1 MAALHQHKVLFEKE
15 IQELSVQLQPFENIF
30 DDDILKGRQEQLNII
45 KDEIKNIELRLVDAL
60 GSNSDYES
68 ISDNEVFN
76 KIASKL
82 TIFQNLQKS
91 VEEEIKKLC
100 TRRAQ
105 LYDAW
110 KESYEKTGI
119 KIVDVQKK
127 LELVKDIQKS
137 LTDVHQSKCPP
148 RNNILMLLHLHS
160 QMNALLGALGHE
172 RESSPFAAFQ
182 SARNKELI
190 DENTYASLVA

>member
-1 MAALHQHKVLFEKE
+1 MTALHQHKVLFEKE
-15 IQELSVQLQPFENIF
+15 IQELSAQLQPFDKFF
-30 DDDILKGRQEQLNII
+30 DDDILKGRQNQLNII
-45 KDEIKNIELRLVDAL
+45 SDEIKNIELHLVDAL
-60 GSNSDYES
+60 CNTSDLQCKTNNEKYNTIATKLSN
-68 ISDNEVFN
+68 
-76 KIASKL
+76 
-82 TIFQNLQKS
+82 FQHLHKS

-172 RESSPFAAFQ
+172 QESSPFAAFQ